1 MAVAP
6 MLRIGAGIR
15 RPLAGP
21 DSARTCGMAATPI
34 RILGL
39 DPGLQH
45 TGWGLVEHDGFRLR
59 FIADGVVS
67 TRAGEEL
74 ARRLLVLHRGL
85 AEVIASWTPD
95 EAAVENTYV
104 ARNPESALKL
114 GQARGVVLLAPALA
128 GLPVCQY
135 GAMEVKRAV
144 VGTGHAA
151 KEQVQAMVRQLLPGV
166 TFKRADAADALAIA
180 ICHAH
185 HRSTRNSYSA
195 ALARSGA

>member
-1 MAVAP
+1 MPVV
-6 MLRIGAGIR
+6 
-15 RPLAGP
+15 
-21 DSARTCGMAATPI
+21 PI

-45 TGWGLVEHDGFRLR
+45 TGWGVVEHDGFRFR
-59 FIADGVVS
+59 FLADGVIS
-67 TRAGEEL
+67 TTPAEEL
-74 ARRLLVLHRGL
+74 PARLMALHRGL
-85 AEVIASWTPD
+85 AAVIAAWSPD
-95 EAAVENTYV
+95 EAAVEHTYV
-104 ARNPESALKL
+104 ARNPDSALKL

-128 GLPVCQY
+128 GVVVREY

-151 KEQVQAMVRQLLPGV
+151 KQQVQAMVRQLLPGV

-185 HRSTRNSYSA
+185 HRSTRNVFA
-195 ALARSGA
+195 AAVARAST

>member
-1 MAVAP
+1 
-6 MLRIGAGIR
+6 
-15 RPLAGP
+15 
-21 DSARTCGMAATPI
+21 MAATPI

-74 ARRLLVLHRGL
+74 AQRLLALHRGL

-114 GQARGVVLLAPALA
+114 GQARGIVLLAPALA
-128 GLPVCQY
+128 GLPVREY

-185 HRSTRNSYSA
+185 HRSTRNAYSA